1 MIRHIHFNRWKPEAT
16 AEQID
21 KVFEA
26 LADFPERFP
35 EIKTMGLHRDA
46 GMKFEGVNLKNYDFA
61 IILDFDDEAKL
72 RQYLDREHHK
82 KMVQTYIAPIRAE
95 SARIQIVVD

>member
-1 MIRHIHFNRWKPEAT
+1 MIRHIHFNRWKPET
-16 AEQID
+16 TPEQID
-21 KVFEA
+21 KVFEM
-26 LADFPERFP
+26 LADFPQRFP
-35 EIKTMGLHRDA
+35 EIRTMGLHRDA
-46 GMKFEGVNLKNYDFA
+46 GMKFEGTNLKNFDFA